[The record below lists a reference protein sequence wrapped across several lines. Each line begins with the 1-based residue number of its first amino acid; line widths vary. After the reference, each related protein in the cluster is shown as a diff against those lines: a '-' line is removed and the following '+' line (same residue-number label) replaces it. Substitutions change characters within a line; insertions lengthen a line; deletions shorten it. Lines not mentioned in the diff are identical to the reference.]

1 MDICGCRRDVTLA
14 LRVVK
19 LLSNSFI
26 FSKIYSVFFF
36 SDVVEDRTHFALYL
50 YFTRSTHHSCRSTYS
65 VCHVERP
72 RTLFWKESCHFQ
84 YLGIAVGCIYK
95 SYWIEWRESKS
106 HLALLERRSSLREY
120 ESQDTKLA
128 ELRLDESINWMIHF
142 TEWYRIPLE
151 IAGHY
156 L

>member
-1 MDICGCRRDVTLA
+1 MDICGSRRDVTLA
-14 LRVVK
+14 LCVVK

-26 FSKIYSVFFF
+26 FSKIYSVYF
-36 SDVVEDRTHFALYL
+36 RCGRQNYFALYL
-50 YFTRSTHHSCRSTYS
+50 YFTRSTYHSCLSTYK
-65 VCHVERP
+65 VCHVEKP
-72 RTLFWKESCHFQ
+72 GTLFWKESCHFQ
-84 YLGIAVGCIYK
+84 YLGTAVGCIYK
-95 SYWIEWRESKS
+95 SYWIERRESKS
-106 HLALLERRSSLREY
+106 HLALLERRSSLREF